1 MHYKSLYIWYDER
14 NICIHCI
21 DFEVVSRATNKAIAS
36 KFTQPQAFHELWGT
50 HKSAYAHTYLDLA
63 LQSPYSFIS
72 LRRWLLLA
80 QSCILDSRSYHSIY
94 SHTYRCNDYHT
105 VANELHQGCPTIQG
119 PCIHV
124 RRARQPEPSTEFPPC
139 YVEVTISWCYDVTSL
154 VCKNIYTQYYPPI
167 DGTKI
172 TEPKMA
178 HACSAIET
186 LKNDRPGFPQHM
198 TSIRR
203 VHENSHVAKMPSMWM
218 WSYINKCLDYVEK
231 HRKPSKT
238 NMAVVTRRH
247 GCMVIYH
254 DLCRM

>member
-1 MHYKSLYIWYDER
+1 MTTTL
-14 NICIHCI
+14 
-21 DFEVVSRATNKAIAS
+21 
-36 KFTQPQAFHELWGT
+36 
-50 HKSAYAHTYLDLA
+50 
-63 LQSPYSFIS
+63 
-72 LRRWLLLA
+72 LRT
-80 QSCILDSRSYHSIY
+80 SCIK
-94 SHTYRCNDYHT
+94 
-105 VANELHQGCPTIQG
+105 G
-119 PCIHV
+119 V
-124 RRARQPEPSTEFPPC
+124 RPFRARAFTSAELANLSHRRNSRHVMLKLPSPGAMTLPLWFA
-139 YVEVTISWCYDVTSL
+139 
-154 VCKNIYTQYYPPI
+154 KIYIHSTTPPI

>member
-1 MHYKSLYIWYDER
+1 MHYKSFYIWYDER

-124 RRARQPEPSTEFPPC
+124 RRARQPEPSTDSRHVMLKLPSPGAMTLPLWFA
-139 YVEVTISWCYDVTSL
+139 
-154 VCKNIYTQYYPPI
+154 KIYIHST
-167 DGTKI
+167 T
-172 TEPKMA
+172 
-178 HACSAIET
+178 
-186 LKNDRPGFPQHM
+186 PQ
-198 TSIRR
+198 
-203 VHENSHVAKMPSMWM
+203 
-218 WSYINKCLDYVEK
+218 
-231 HRKPSKT
+231 
-238 NMAVVTRRH
+238 
-247 GCMVIYH
+247 
-254 DLCRM
+254 